1 MRYFVFSE
9 IFFKEIAGKG
19 NLYSRLW
26 FYWLGEFPDEIFKPT
41 FLEIQI
47 LNLNRHISETE
58 ITEIYNFGLQ
68 FLKDFKISERKE
80 NKSNTPEQ
88 TKVAEKVI
96 EYMNSVSGTSFK
108 TTESNLK
115 IIIGRQQEGFTISDF
130 KIVID
135 KKYQEW
141 RATDM
146 MKFFR
151 PMTLFNKS
159 KFENYLN
166 SINEQHTQSKFS
178 QFADSVD
185 RAKQL
190 IKIRK
195 K

>member
-1 MRYFVFSE
+1 MRYFLFSE
-9 IFFKEIAGKG
+9 TFFKEIAGKG

-26 FYWLGEFPDEIFKPT
+26 FYWLGEFPDEIFENA
-41 FLEIQI
+41 FLEKQI
-47 LNLNRHISETE
+47 INLNRHVSEKDISD
-58 ITEIYNFGLQ
+58 IYNFGMN
-68 FLKDFKISERKE
+68 FLKDFKISEKKE
-80 NKSNTPEQ
+80 KKEHQ
-88 TKVAEKVI
+88 TKVAEQVI
-96 EYMNSVSGTSFK
+96 EYLNSVSGTSFK
-108 TTESNLK
+108 TTESNLN

-141 RATDM
+141 KATDM